1 MPVEIVVIEILE
13 QEHFKFPIVEEKI
26 KIPAQKKRKVV

>member
-1 MPVEIVVIEILE
+1 MPAVIVVIEITE
-13 QEHFKFPIVEEKI
+13 QEQFKFRIVEEKI